1 MLVKYLVQQNFKIS
15 TQLAV
20 DETHLSGRIFS
31 LSRSKSY
38 TIVPSKD
45 NEDAAATNNVML
57 SHLDTMGQKTKHW
70 KKAFLSKI
78 QNRTKVC
85 SLLLS
90 YFIDI

>member
-1 MLVKYLVQQNFKIS
+1 MAIEKIKI
-15 TQLAV
+15 QLDEREIAKRV

-57 SHLDTMGQKTKHW
+57 SHLDTMGQKT
-70 KKAFLSKI
+70 I
-78 QNRTKVC
+78 QTHIGKRH
-85 SLLLS
+85 
-90 YFIDI
+90 

>member
-1 MLVKYLVQQNFKIS
+1 MKQIKI
-15 TQLAV
+15 LLDEREMAKVV

-57 SHLDTMGQKTKHW
+57 SHLDTMGRKTVLTLEKGIPEQK
-70 KKAFLSKI
+70 SK
-78 QNRTKVC
+78 
-85 SLLLS
+85 S
-90 YFIDI
+90 F

>member
-1 MLVKYLVQQNFKIS
+1 MAIEKIKI
-15 TQLAV
+15 LLDEREIAKGV

-57 SHLDTMGQKTKHW
+57 SHLDTMGRKTLQTHIGKRH
-70 KKAFLSKI
+70 S
-78 QNRTKVC
+78 
-85 SLLLS
+85 
-90 YFIDI
+90 

>member
-1 MLVKYLVQQNFKIS
+1 MKQIKI
-15 TQLAV
+15 LLDEREMAKVV

-57 SHLDTMGQKTKHW
+57 SHLDNMGQKTVLTLEKGIPEQN
-70 KKAFLSKI
+70 SK
-78 QNRTKVC
+78 
-85 SLLLS
+85 S
-90 YFIDI
+90 F

>member
-1 MLVKYLVQQNFKIS
+1 MKKIKI
-15 TQLAV
+15 LLDEREIAKGV

-57 SHLDTMGQKTKHW
+57 RHLDTRGRKSVQTRIGKRH
-70 KKAFLSKI
+70 S
-78 QNRTKVC
+78 
-85 SLLLS
+85 
-90 YFIDI
+90 